1 MKRTYASAASVKAEE
16 CRTHSTQRRPASTS
30 IIKAIIHNPTI
41 YPVIE
46 GEAGVGAG
54 SSFSINKAY
63 THEKD
68 YP

>member
-1 MKRTYASAASVKAEE
+1 MKRTYANAASVKAEE
-16 CRTHSTQRRPASTS
+16 CRTQSRQRRPASTR
-30 IIKAIIHNPTI
+30 IIKAIIHNPAI

-54 SSFSINKAY
+54 SSFSISKEY
-63 THEKD
+63 QHEKD